1 MPEEP
6 PGVEEI
12 RVRFPVDDEELSRL
26 HAEAFDHEFELTPWS
41 ERLARH
47 SRSWAGAF
55 AGGRLVGFVHAV
67 WDGGKHAFLLD
78 TAVAPDMGRRGV
90 GGRVVAALTEDLRGS
105 GVEWLHVD
113 YEPHLERFYRQA
125 CGFGPTRAGLL
136 RLR

>member
-1 MPEEP
+1 MPEKPEEP
-6 PGVEEI
+6 VEI

-26 HAEAFDHEFELTPWS
+26 HAEAFDHGFSPTPWS
-41 ERLARH
+41 ERLERH

-55 AGGRLVGFVHAV
+55 VAGRLVGFVHAV

-78 TAVAPDMGRRGV
+78 TAVASALRNRGV
-90 GGRVVAALTEDLRGS
+90 GKRVVAALTEDLREL

-113 YEPHLERFYRQA
+113 YEPRLEGFYREA
-125 CGFGPTRAGLL
+125 CGFGATRAGLL